1 MRHAST
7 LTCIVPGLNEA
18 ENIPLL
24 LPVLVQ
30 ELRKLK
36 LAFEIIIVDDGST
49 DNTETVTKQ
58 LLQHYPELV
67 YIQLSRNF
75 GKEAALTAG
84 LQASQGDVVVCL
96 DADMQ
101 HPPSLIPE
109 MLHMWQGGLD
119 MVYAV
124 RASRDDEGWGKRIG
138 TALFYKLM
146 RTSNGLRVP
155 RDAGDFRL
163 LDRNVVQ
170 ALLAL
175 PERSRFMKG
184 LFAWV
189 GFQSGPIYY
198 TPAERAHGVSRFKPG
213 KLLRFAVDGLTAFTT
228 WPLRLVSLLG
238 TMLALLSFSYGLF
251 VVLKYFVYGEQVR
264 GWVSLITVVLFFSG
278 VNLMSLGIVGEY
290 IASIF
295 VEVKDRPLYL
305 VRQRTGKGLPD
316 SQSPKPE

>member
-24 LPVLVQ
+24 LPVLEQ
-30 ELRKLK
+30 ELRKLA
-36 LAFEIIIVDDGST
+36 LSFEIIIVDDGST
-49 DNTETVTKQ
+49 DNTEQVAKA
-58 LLQHYPELV
+58 LQQQYPEIV

-84 LQASQGDVVVCL
+84 LQASSGDVVVCL

-109 MLHMWQGGLD
+109 MLRMWQGGLD

-124 RASRDDEGWGKRIG
+124 RASRDDEGWAKRAG

-198 TPAERAHGVSRFKPG
+198 TPAERARGVSRFKAG

-228 WPLRLVSLLG
+228 WPLRLVSLIG
-238 TMLALLSFSYGLF
+238 TLLALLSFSYGSF
-251 VVLKYFVYGEQVR
+251 VLLKYFVYGEQVR

-305 VRQRTGKGLPD
+305 VRQRIGKGLPD
-316 SQSPKPE
+316 SSPSE